1 MSTQQRGTITTWND
15 DRGFGFI
22 TPEGGGPTIF
32 FHVSAFVHR
41 RVRPSTHAKV
51 FYTLTHDQ
59 QQRPRAIDVRL
70 SSAPRSQTALTL
82 SVVASFFLLLLLAT
96 YLIPLT
102 PLIVIAYSL
111 SSLITC
117 GLYASDKASA
127 IQGARRVPEATLHFF
142 ELLGGWPGAL
152 IAQQYYRHKTVKE
165 SYQLQFWLMIV
176 VNMLLL
182 VGYSVIRFLS
192 HSR

>member
-1 MSTQQRGTITTWND
+1 MPTQQRGTITTWND

-22 TPEGGGPTIF
+22 TPESGGPTIF

-41 RVRPSTHAKV
+41 RVRPAMNNTV
-51 FYTLTHDQ
+51 FYTLTHDE
-59 QQRPRAIDVRL
+59 QQRLRAIDVRL
-70 SSAPRSQTALTL
+70 SDAPRSRTALTL
-82 SVVASFFLLLLLAT
+82 IGVGSFLFLLLLAT
-96 YLIPLT
+96 YSIPLT
-102 PLIVIAYSL
+102 PWIVIGYSL

-117 GLYASDKASA
+117 VLYASDKASA
-127 IQGARRVPEATLHFF
+127 IQGTRRVPEAYLHFF

-165 SYQLQFWLMIV
+165 SYQLQFWLMLV

-182 VGYSVIRFLS
+182 IGYICIQFVSNR
-192 HSR
+192 

>member
-1 MSTQQRGTITTWND
+1 MATQQRGTITTWND

-41 RVRPSTHAKV
+41 HVRPSINSAV

-70 SSAPRSQTALTL
+70 SKAPPSKAALTL
-82 SVVASFFLLLLLAT
+82 GIVASFFLLLVLAT
-96 YLIPLT
+96 YIIPLS
-102 PLIVIAYSL
+102 PWIVIAYSL

-127 IQGARRVPEATLHFF
+127 VQGTQRVSESTLHVF
-142 ELLGGWPGAL
+142 EFLGGWPGAL
-152 IAQQYYRHKTVKE
+152 IARQYYRHKTVKA
-165 SYQLQFWLMIV
+165 SYRLVFWLLVVANLLLLIGYSSLQFV
-176 VNMLLL
+176 SN
-182 VGYSVIRFLS
+182 IR
-192 HSR
+192 